1 MDRPEWIAVDHSARE
16 VYCTLTN
23 NTARGSEAG
32 RVHAA
37 NPRARNTM
45 GHIIKWR
52 ENGDFDS
59 KHFAWEHF
67 VLAGDPMNE
76 REDAR
81 GNVTGDA
88 FGSPD
93 GLHLDT
99 RGVLWIQ
106 TDMFAG
112 SMYRGENERL
122 GNNAMLAADV
132 ASGEI
137 RRFLVAPRHAEV
149 TGAVMTPDL
158 RTMFVN
164 IQHPGESLSERND
177 PQNPGRFSTWP
188 DGGRPRSAT
197 VAVRRRDGGVIGA

>member
-1 MDRPEWIAVDHSARE
+1 E

-23 NTARGSEAG
+23 NADRGTERG
-32 RVHAA
+32 EPVDAA
-37 NPRARNTM
+37 NPRAENTM

-52 ENGDFDS
+52 ERGDFDS
-59 KHFAWEHF
+59 TRFDWEHF
-67 VLAGDPMNE
+67 VLAGDPENE
-76 REDAR
+76 REEAR
-81 GNVTGDA
+81 GNVDGDA

-93 GLHLDT
+93 GLHLDS

-112 SMYRGENERL
+112 SMYRGDNSRL

-132 ASGEI
+132 ATGEI
-137 RRFLVAPRHAEV
+137 RRFLVAPPHAEV

-158 RTMFVN
+158 RTLFVN
-164 IQHPGESLSERND
+164 IQHPGEPRQGRND
-177 PQNPGRFSTWP
+177 PKDPSRYSKWP

-197 VAVRRRDGGVIGA
+197 VVVRRRDGGVVGT